1 MNDIQSRIQQMLRK
15 YRLHKRAAAL
25 ITALSLVMMLVVSY
39 ARIQPGVAFGG
50 NTEVSAYK
58 NNVRQLM
65 AAGSFTNPWFD
76 EVVGSID
83 EVGGAVQIKDEY
95 VTSFD
100 PLTFTAVDGA
110 KACDVSVN
118 LNYVFPPSAVLDII
132 NSDVDVNGGGDEA
145 GATFTDIQLAK
156 SGIK

>member
-1 MNDIQSRIQQMLRK
+1 MLRK

-65 AAGSFTNPWFD
+65 ASGSMPLRASS
-76 EVVGSID
+76 VGTSN
-83 EVGGAVQIKDEY
+83 VR
-95 VTSFD
+95 VT
-100 PLTFTAVDGA
+100 PLR
-110 KACDVSVN
+110 
-118 LNYVFPPSAVLDII
+118 Y
-132 NSDVDVNGGGDEA
+132 VNGG
-145 GATFTDIQLAK
+145 T
-156 SGIK
+156 